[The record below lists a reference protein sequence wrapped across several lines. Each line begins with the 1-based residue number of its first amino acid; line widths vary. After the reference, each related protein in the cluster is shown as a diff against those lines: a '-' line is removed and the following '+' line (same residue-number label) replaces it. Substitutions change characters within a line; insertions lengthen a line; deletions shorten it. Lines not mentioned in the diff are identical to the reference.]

1 MVRLLKQS
9 QPCKCITLDE
19 FDFGNISF
27 EETCDNQLQSVGVSE
42 DSNGHSIDD
51 FVERYVAKIIADAC
65 QAIKPKEK
73 QPLRV
78 SDTFAD
84 KYIE

>member
-27 EETCDNQLQSVGVSE
+27 EETGDNQLQSAGVSE
-42 DSNGHSIDD
+42 DSIDD

-84 KYIE
+84 NYIE